1 MNKVNR
7 PTITAKRKRDGKV
20 FTRNISMVR
29 KYKHISDSDD
39 YSDIDSRSSA
49 EMNTV
54 KYASRQ

>member
-1 MNKVNR
+1 MAR
-7 PTITAKRKRDGKV
+7 YLPETFQWLG
-20 FTRNISMVR
+20 NIST
-29 KYKHISDSDD
+29 ISDSDD